1 MGNCCSGPSTMSSPA
16 LTGQSLYQQETTQ
29 STPLT
34 PIPSSTV
41 PNPAVS
47 VALSSKDGYGT
58 PVHDTASHDDEMI
71 STRTRVP
78 SHDSASSHLPL
89 NSGYSSSPFEGDKFA
104 SQHPL
109 GAESRLHQYRSRG
122 SGSPQLNESMSVD
135 TRFLQ
140 GARSESHSYSRMN
153 RTRTASASLL
163 DYGHPPT
170 STQFGPRPA
179 LGAGHMPAERH
190 ERLPRFPST
199 LRSRL
204 SDDFRYAPRR
214 CPISHYYSTIVHRF
228 NLLVV
233 GKVRFILL
241 RQDLDATDACFI
253 AARVWQVLTHRC
265 RFQGGHVGMYLI
277 MHSYLTN
284 LRLAKLEGDTN
295 ECIPENC

>member
-41 PNPAVS
+41 PNPALS
-47 VALSSKDGYGT
+47 VVLSSKDGYGT
-58 PVHDTASHDDEMI
+58 PAHDIASHDDEMT

-89 NSGYSSSPFEGDKFA
+89 NSGYSSSPFGGDEFA
-104 SQHPL
+104 SQHPHR
-109 GAESRLHQYRSRG
+109 AETRLHQYRYRG
-122 SGSPQLNESMSVD
+122 SGPPQLNQSMSVD
-135 TRFLQ
+135 TRFPQ
-140 GARSESHSYSRMN
+140 GARSHSYSRMD
-153 RTRTASASLL
+153 TTASASLL
-163 DYGHPPT
+163 DLDYGHPPA
-170 STQFGPRPA
+170 SPQFGPRPA

-190 ERLPRFPST
+190 ECLPRFPST

-204 SDDFRYAPRR
+204 SDDYRYAPRR
-214 CPISHYYSTIVHRF
+214 CPISHYYYSTIVHRF

-233 GKVRFILL
+233 GKVRFIVL

-284 LRLAKLEGDTN
+284 LYALQN
-295 ECIPENC
+295 